1 MSRNRLERW
10 CMWNPWLGRGTLV
23 IAVLLMLMLT
33 VLIAMM
39 PSHGYLAR
47 AATQSQEQPKTAAA
61 SPKEKVFQS
70 PLAGQW
76 YDADKD
82 KLSTELDGFLAKADA
97 APLEHVQALIVPHAG
112 YRYSGPVAAYG
123 YKQIAGKHFSRVIV
137 MGPSHHRRM
146 QNAASVP
153 NVTFYATPI
162 GLTVLDTSFIVALKK
177 YTLFSTIPGADDTE
191 HSVQIQLPFLQKT
204 LGDFRFVPIVV
215 GQLDKDEVQ
224 SMARILAGLIDPET
238 LIIASSDFTHY
249 GSNYG
254 YVPFKDDVLDN
265 LRKINMAAWDCIQRK
280 DVAAFEKHL
289 ETTGDTICGECPI
302 RVLLSMLPAESTPT
316 LLKYDTSGRMMN
328 DTTNSVSYLAIAF
341 TGAWKKGDS
350 MEPIAPPSA
359 VLTDD
364 EKTQLLTLAR
374 ATLECRIKNGRVPTP
389 EELGIPIT
397 PGMKQVMGAFVTLKE
412 NGQLRGCIGEIVPRR
427 ELYKAVSERAVDSGL
442 NDHRFEA
449 VTEKELPLLQYEISA
464 LTQPHKIGGYNEIVL
479 GKHGIVIE
487 KAGRSAVFLP
497 QVAPEQGW
505 DLPTTLSHLSLKA
518 GLPADA
524 WKEGTTYTVFEA
536 IVFHEKE

>member
-1 MSRNRLERW
+1 
-10 CMWNPWLGRGTLV
+10 
-23 IAVLLMLMLT
+23 
-33 VLIAMM
+33 
-39 PSHGYLAR
+39 
-47 AATQSQEQPKTAAA
+47 
-61 SPKEKVFQS
+61 
-70 PLAGQW
+70 
-76 YDADKD
+76 
-82 KLSTELDGFLAKADA
+82 
-97 APLEHVQALIVPHAG
+97 
-112 YRYSGPVAAYG
+112 
-123 YKQIAGKHFSRVIV
+123 
-137 MGPSHHRRM
+137 
-146 QNAASVP
+146 
-153 NVTFYATPI
+153 
-162 GLTVLDTSFIVALKK
+162 
-177 YTLFSTIPGADDTE
+177 
-191 HSVQIQLPFLQKT
+191 
-204 LGDFRFVPIVV
+204 
-215 GQLDKDEVQ
+215 
-224 SMARILAGLIDPET
+224 
-238 LIIASSDFTHY
+238 
-249 GSNYG
+249 
-254 YVPFKDDVLDN
+254 
-265 LRKINMAAWDCIQRK
+265 
-280 DVAAFEKHL
+280 
-289 ETTGDTICGECPI
+289 
-302 RVLLSMLPAESTPT
+302 
-316 LLKYDTSGRMMN
+316 
-328 DTTNSVSYLAIAF
+328 
-341 TGAWKKGDS
+341 

-487 KAGRSAVFLP
+487 KAGRTAVFLP